1 MTLDFRKCFLHT
13 SEKGIPLHDMIRN
26 IILDF
31 DGTIGDTQK
40 LIVTTMQQTLAKNN
54 LPERSV
60 EECAAMIGLPLKQT
74 FTDLVPMSDEMGNL
88 CEKTY
93 REIFLVNNKTIPVE
107 MFPHVLETIRN
118 LHQQGLVLTIAS
130 SRYRPSL
137 EDFVNKMHLRPYISY
152 IVSAMEVAHA
162 KPDPEMVFLTMKE
175 MEMKPEET
183 LVVGDT
189 VYDIQMGQRAG
200 IKTCGVTYGNGTR
213 EQMIS
218 AKADYIIDEFPQLIN
233 ISKVNETEVHV

>member
-1 MTLDFRKCFLHT
+1 
-13 SEKGIPLHDMIRN
+13 
-26 IILDF
+26 
-31 DGTIGDTQK
+31 
-40 LIVTTMQQTLAKNN
+40 
-54 LPERSV
+54 
-60 EECAAMIGLPLKQT
+60 
-74 FTDLVPMSDEMGNL
+74 
-88 CEKTY
+88 
-93 REIFLVNNKTIPVE
+93 
-107 MFPHVLETIRN
+107 
-118 LHQQGLVLTIAS
+118 
-130 SRYRPSL
+130 
-137 EDFVNKMHLRPYISY
+137 
-152 IVSAMEVAHA
+152 
-162 KPDPEMVFLTMKE
+162 